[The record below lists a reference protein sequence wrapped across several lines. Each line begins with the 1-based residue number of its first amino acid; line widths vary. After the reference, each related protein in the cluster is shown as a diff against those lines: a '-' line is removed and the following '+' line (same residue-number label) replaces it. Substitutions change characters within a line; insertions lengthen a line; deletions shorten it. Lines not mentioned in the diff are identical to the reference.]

1 MTFAPITDEAL
12 AEAFRPYSW
21 GDGVTPTP
29 RTTMARGLLDRA
41 GGFAIGGTLRGCL
54 VRLGL
59 LTPVQ
64 GNLTMRGRLALHDHF
79 APFVERGQS

>member
-12 AEAFRPYSW
+12 VVAFRPYTW
-21 GDGVTPTP
+21 GDGVTPNP
-29 RTTMARGLLDRA
+29 RQAMARGLIDRA

-54 VRLGL
+54 ISLGL
-59 LTPVQ
+59 LAPVS

-79 APFVERGQS
+79 APFVARSCP